1 MLSNGYLQPA
11 NNAIGPVEK
20 IRDPSVALSI
30 QEQQTQELTKEQG
43 FKNTY
48 GPDAR
53 ASTAY
58 RYSVDQNG
66 NRYISGAYVSTEAS
80 DKPLSE
86 ARNEQAE
93 QTAGD
98 ERRQANADGKN
109 EKHGINNNDLSPE
122 EEAIVRELQ
131 RTEQEVIAHEAAH
144 QAAGGGLAGAV
155 SYSYTRG
162 PDGRNYITGG
172 EVPIKMPASD
182 DPEQTLRDME
192 QVQRAAMAPANP
204 SPQDAQVAAQA
215 AAKAAS
221 ARQELAAERAR
232 SSDEENN
239 PSLSGISSVRA
250 GLMFENLH
258 GEYHEHEH
266 HHNHEEEDHHHADA
280 LYPVEAYSRNMSG
293 RGLWTLRNGF
303 EQIPHMA
310 GITGMVPRLNVA
322 A

>member
-1 MLSNGYLQPA
+1 MHITSLSNGYLQPA
-11 NNAIGPVEK
+11 YNAQQIVEPVDR
-20 IRDPSVALSI
+20 IRDPSAVSAVHR
-30 QEQQTQELTKEQG
+30 QQAQIHSEQEL
-43 FKNTY
+43 KNNY

-53 ASTAY
+53 ASTTY
-58 RYSVDQNG
+58 RYSVGADG
-66 NRYISGAYVSTEAS
+66 NRYISGASVSIEGELSDEA
-80 DKPLSE
+80 LSE
-86 ARNEQAE
+86 QAN
-93 QTAGD
+93 GD
-98 ERRQANADGKN
+98 ERGKANANPKS
-109 EKHGINNNDLSPE
+109 EINNNDLSPE
-122 EEAIVRELQ
+122 EEAVVRELQ

-204 SPQDAQVAAQA
+204 SPQDAQVAAKA

-266 HHNHEEEDHHHADA
+266 HHHEDEDHHHADA
-280 LYPVEAYSRNMSG
+280 LHPVEVYNRNMSS
-293 RGLWTLRNGF
+293 RGLWTLSRGF
-303 EQIPHMA
+303 EQAQQINEMA
-310 GITGMVPRLNVA
+310 GIAQRINVA

>member
-1 MLSNGYLQPA
+1 
-11 NNAIGPVEK
+11 
-20 IRDPSVALSI
+20 
-30 QEQQTQELTKEQG
+30 
-43 FKNTY
+43 
-48 GPDAR
+48 
-53 ASTAY
+53 
-58 RYSVDQNG
+58 
-66 NRYISGAYVSTEAS
+66 
-80 DKPLSE
+80 
-86 ARNEQAE
+86 
-93 QTAGD
+93 
-98 ERRQANADGKN
+98 
-109 EKHGINNNDLSPE
+109 
-122 EEAIVRELQ
+122 
-131 RTEQEVIAHEAAH
+131 
-144 QAAGGGLAGAV
+144 
-155 SYSYTRG
+155 
-162 PDGRNYITGG
+162 
-172 EVPIKMPASD
+172 
-182 DPEQTLRDME
+182 ME

-239 PSLSGISSVRA
+239 PSLSGVSSVRA

-266 HHNHEEEDHHHADA
+266 HHHHEEEDHHHADA